1 MNEFEEVENI
11 LRSGVARREDLDQV
25 VETVHAVRRARERK
39 LLVHFVGWLYV
50 LSVGIIILYL
60 IVRSSIGG
68 QEDAFDNIFE
78 VVKVAVIPIVTLVIG
93 YYFAAEKAT

>member
-1 MNEFEEVENI
+1 MHEFEEVENL
-11 LRSGVARREDLDQV
+11 LRSVGAGREELD
-25 VETVHAVRRARERK
+25 TVLATVRALRRARERK

-50 LSVGIIILYL
+50 LSVGAIILYL
-60 IVRSSIGG
+60 MVRSSIWG

>member
-1 MNEFEEVENI
+1 MNEFEEVENL
-11 LRSGVARREDLDQV
+11 LRSGVARREDLDKV

-39 LLVHFVGWLYV
+39 LLVYFVGWLYIA
-50 LSVGIIILYL
+50 SVGGTILYL
-60 IVRSSIGG
+60 ILRSIWG

>member
-1 MNEFEEVENI
+1 M
-11 LRSGVARREDLDQV
+11 
-25 VETVHAVRRARERK
+25 
-39 LLVHFVGWLYV
+39 
-50 LSVGIIILYL
+50 
-60 IVRSSIGG
+60 VRSSIWG